1 MNWLNSWASGIVVS
15 VIIATLIE
23 MLLPESKN
31 KKYIKTVI
39 GIFVLFSIIAPA
51 ISNFTNTNIDFESII
66 ASNSEY
72 ENYFGDVNA
81 IDTNKTILDTYESK
95 LKEEIT
101 TKIRNKGYD
110 VTSINL
116 NIDDTEENYGV
127 VNKIELKISKMENN
141 NSGVEEIEKI
151 EIDINKNEEEKQTIS
166 LESKN
171 ELIEYLAD
179 AYQINKENI
188 IIN

>member
-51 ISNFTNTNIDFESII
+51 ISNFTNTNMDFESII

>member
-1 MNWLNSWASGIVVS
+1 
-15 VIIATLIE
+15 
-23 MLLPESKN
+23 
-31 KKYIKTVI
+31 
-39 GIFVLFSIIAPA
+39 
-51 ISNFTNTNIDFESII
+51 
-66 ASNSEY
+66 
-72 ENYFGDVNA
+72 
-81 IDTNKTILDTYESK
+81 
-95 LKEEIT
+95 
-101 TKIRNKGYD
+101 
-110 VTSINL
+110 
-116 NIDDTEENYGV
+116 
-127 VNKIELKISKMENN
+127 MENN